1 MARWDEATIDDR
13 KIVDYLLSPEHPI
26 GGDKAGFF
34 IAVGY
39 SPGAWTRLRDDL
51 LSIAHSGQTVSED
64 STAFGNKYVRDGV
77 VETPARRM
85 IGLRTIWISDE
96 PDDPPRLVTAYPA

>member
-1 MARWDEATIDDR
+1 MARWDAATVDDR

-26 GGDKAGFF
+26 GGDKAAFF

-39 SPGAWTRLRDDL
+39 SPDEWTRLRDDL
-51 LSIAHSGQTVSED
+51 LSIADGGQTVSED
-64 STAFGNKYVRDGV
+64 STAFGQKYVRDGV
-77 VETPARRM
+77 IETPTGRM